1 MRSFRPS
8 LLAGL
13 VAMGLLAIPSASRG
27 DTYLELKGGVYV
39 PTAGDA
45 AAAIGNVS
53 TTSLATG
60 GDVELA
66 LGWKWG
72 LIGAQLSAGYLWSS
86 NPNLLASG
94 IPFTGVIQLR
104 LPIFFIQPYLELG
117 LGGFVNTAK
126 LTTTNV
132 SETKISFVAV
142 GGAGV
147 DFILGSILLGVEGRY
162 LYISPQDFTFGAPDT
177 SQLKMSGVIVTA
189 NIGYIF

>member
-13 VAMGLLAIPSASRG
+13 TAVALLATPSASRG
-27 DTYLELKGGVYV
+27 DTYLELKGGGYF
-39 PTAGDA
+39 PTAGDV

-53 TTSLATG
+53 TSSLATG

-66 LGWKWG
+66 LGFKWG
-72 LIGAQLSAGYLWSS
+72 LIGAQLTAGYLWSS

-117 LGGFVNTAK
+117 LGGYVNTVK
-126 LTTTNV
+126 LTPSNV

-142 GGAGV
+142 GGGGV
-147 DFILGSILLGVEGRY
+147 DFILGPIILGAEARY
-162 LYISPQDFTFGAPDT
+162 LYISPQDFTLGLPST
-177 SQLKMSGVIVTA
+177 STLKMSGVVATA

>member
-1 MRSFRPS
+1 MRSFRPT

-13 VAMGLLAIPSASRG
+13 VTLAVLAAPSASRG
-27 DTYLELKGGVYV
+27 DTYLELKGGGYF

-45 AAAIGNVS
+45 AAALGNIT

-72 LIGAQLSAGYLWSS
+72 LIGAQISAGYLWSS
-86 NPNLLASG
+86 NPDLLASG

-117 LGGFVNTAK
+117 VGGYVNTVK
-126 LTTTNV
+126 LSSTNV
-132 SETKISFVAV
+132 SETKVSFVAV

-162 LYISPQDFTFGAPDT
+162 LYISPQDFTLGLPDT
-177 SQLKMSGVIVTA
+177 SQLKMSGVIATA

>member
-1 MRSFRPS
+1 MRSFRP
-8 LLAGL
+8 LLLTGL
-13 VAMGLLAIPSASRG
+13 VAMGLLAVPSASRG
-27 DTYLELKGGVYV
+27 DTYMELKGGVYV

-53 TTSLATG
+53 TSSLATG

-104 LPIFFIQPYLELG
+104 LPIFFIQPYVELG
-117 LGGFVNTAK
+117 LGGYVNTAK
-126 LTTTNV
+126 LTNTNV

-162 LYISPQDFTFGAPDT
+162 LYISPQDFTFGTPDT

>member
-8 LLAGL
+8 ILAGL
-13 VAMGLLAIPSASRG
+13 AAVALLAIPSASRG
-27 DTYLELKGGVYV
+27 DTYIEFKGGGYF

-45 AAAIGNVS
+45 AAAIGNIS
-53 TTSLATG
+53 TSSLATG

-72 LIGAQLSAGYLWSS
+72 LIGAQLTAGYLWSS
-86 NPNLLASG
+86 NPDLLASG
-94 IPFTGVIQLR
+94 FPFTGVIQLR

-117 LGGFVNTAK
+117 LGGYVNTVK
-126 LTTTNV
+126 LTPSNV

-142 GGAGV
+142 GGGGV
-147 DFILGSILLGVEGRY
+147 DFILGPILLGAEARY
-162 LYISPQDFTFGAPDT
+162 LYISPQDFNLSLPDT
-177 SQLKMSGVIVTA
+177 SQLKMSGVVATA